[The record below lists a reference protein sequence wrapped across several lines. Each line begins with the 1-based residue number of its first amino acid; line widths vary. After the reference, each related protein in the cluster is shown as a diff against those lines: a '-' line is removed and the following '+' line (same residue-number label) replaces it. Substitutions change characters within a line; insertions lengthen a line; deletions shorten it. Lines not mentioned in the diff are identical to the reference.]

1 MLEIFKKSFFFIS
14 LISLF
19 YNAEILASS
28 KSTHHFQSIREYL
41 KNLTTLEASFIQISS
56 DGDIKNGKIFFNL
69 PGKLRIEYSKPEN
82 LLITSNGFWLTIQD
96 TKLKQTNNYPLNRTP
111 LNLFLNKQFNFEDNS
126 NIKYKLENDVV
137 ILTFLGVDQQNV
149 SKFELQF
156 YLNPL
161 RLKKWVIFDEF
172 ENRTSVML
180 QNIKMDV
187 MLPNKLFIPN
197 FYHE

>member
-1 MLEIFKKSFFFIS
+1 MLQIFKKSFLVIS
-14 LISLF
+14 LFSLF
-19 YNAEILASS
+19 YNAETLASS
-28 KSTHHFQSIREYL
+28 KFKYHFQSIKEYL

-96 TKLKQTNNYPLNRTP
+96 TKLKQTNNYPLDRTP
-111 LNLFLNKQFNFEDNS
+111 LNLFLNKKFNFEDNS

-180 QNIKMDV
+180 QNIKMNV

>member
-1 MLEIFKKSFFFIS
+1 M
-14 LISLF
+14 
-19 YNAEILASS
+19 
-28 KSTHHFQSIREYL
+28 
-41 KNLTTLEASFIQISS
+41 
-56 DGDIKNGKIFFNL
+56 
-69 PGKLRIEYSKPEN
+69 
-82 LLITSNGFWLTIQD
+82 
-96 TKLKQTNNYPLNRTP
+96 
-111 LNLFLNKQFNFEDNS
+111 
-126 NIKYKLENDVV
+126 